1 MKNPNQTTT
10 PLSNWRGEVDFNHPS
25 YRDSGE
31 IDLHHS
37 SLTYQSH
44 LIFVFI
50 LSIVVLLSSCSS
62 RPSIDQ
68 LRKDVTNELSKQDG
82 VFAIAY
88 KNLITGEELLI
99 NEKEVFHAASTMKTP
114 VMIEVFK
121 QAAAG
126 NLSLSDS
133 ITVKNTFKSIVDST
147 TYSLKPE
154 DDSEK
159 ELYNLVGTKKTLR
172 DVVYDMIIMSS
183 NLATNMVIE
192 LVDAKKVTKT
202 MHELGATNIQVLR
215 GVEDQK
221 AFDAGLNNT
230 LTSYDLMILFE
241 KLAQGK
247 AVNKEADQQMIDILL
262 DQAFNDIIPA
272 KLPKDVKVAHK
283 TGDIRGVR
291 HDSGIIILPDG
302 RKYVLVTLS
311 KNLTD
316 IDAGIES
323 MANVSAMIY
332 RYSINK

>member
-1 MKNPNQTTT
+1 MEKQNQTTT
-10 PLSNWRGEVDFNHPS
+10 PLSKWRGGVDFNQQS
-25 YRDSGE
+25 YHKSGE
-31 IDLHHS
+31 FELHHAP
-37 SLTYQSH
+37 LTNQFH
-44 LIFVFI
+44 PIFIII
-50 LSIVVLLSSCSS
+50 LSIVVLLTSCSS
-62 RPSIDQ
+62 QPSIDQ
-68 LRKDVTNELSKQDG
+68 LRIDVTNELSKQDG

-88 KNLITGEELLI
+88 KNLTTGEELLI

-126 NLSLSDS
+126 ELSLSDS

-159 ELYNLVGTKKTLR
+159 ELYNLVGTKRTLR

-192 LVDAKKVTKT
+192 LVDAKKVTQT

-230 LTSYDLMILFE
+230 LTAYDLMILFE

-247 AVNKEADQQMIDILL
+247 AVNTEADQQMIDILL

-272 KLPKDVKVAHK
+272 KLPKEVKVAHK

-302 RKYVLVTLS
+302 RKYVLITLS

-316 IDAGIES
+316 VDAGIES